1 MEDGRPF
8 QILTARWQ
16 ILEENEVAVVFAG
29 INDDTDETYSHT
41 SEKQGNYNKE
51 TGEATVELIIPDY
64 FQTGT
69 YALNFINMRD
79 IAFNQRGAYFTK
91 AESSLIDEQGIIDEQ
106 PATIEIQTTNPD
118 STPPVLDLN
127 QITVKAVPT
136 NPEEP
141 NGETQVDIIFRVKD
155 NISGYSNTDIY
166 LRDPHGV
173 MHHFKHSHEFYKIYF
188 SGNPTVYETYHK
200 TIILPVG
207 SIPGT
212 WGVAEMTVS
221 DKAQNKLLADFTE
234 IVRFEVDSELEYSQY
249 DVNQDGVINIQD
261 LVLVAQAFGEYNE
274 KADINGDGAVNII
287 DLLRVASHFGE
298 EVASAPAAHT
308 PTADQIKSWLIQAS
322 QVDDGSPVFRRG
334 IGVLQNLLL
343 KLRPETTALLPNYP
357 NPFNPETW
365 IPYHLAKPANVTL
378 TIYAANGAV
387 VRTLAL
393 GHQDAGIYQ
402 TRSRAAYWD
411 GKNAIGE
418 TVASG
423 VYFYTLTAG
432 KFFATRKM
440 LILK

>member
-1 MEDGRPF
+1 MLKHHY
-8 QILTARWQ
+8 LT
-16 ILEENEVAVVFAG
+16 EN
-29 INDDTDETYSHT
+29 
-41 SEKQGNYNKE
+41 
-51 TGEATVELIIPDY
+51 
-64 FQTGT
+64 
-69 YALNFINMRD
+69 
-79 IAFNQRGAYFTK
+79 
-91 AESSLIDEQGIIDEQ
+91 
-106 PATIEIQTTNPD
+106 
-118 STPPVLDLN
+118 PP
-127 QITVKAVPT
+127 
-136 NPEEP
+136 
-141 NGETQVDIIFRVKD
+141 
-155 NISGYSNTDIY
+155 NTDIY

-173 MHHFKHSHEFYKIYF
+173 MHLFRHSHEYYKIYF

-200 TIILPVG
+200 TMILPVG

-221 DKAQNKLLADFTE
+221 DKARNKLLADFTE

-249 DVNQDGVINIQD
+249 DVNQDGVVNIQD

-365 IPYHLAKPANVTL
+365 IPYHLAKPADVTL
-378 TIYAANGAV
+378 TIYGANGAV

-393 GHQDAGIYQ
+393 GHQDTGIYQ
-402 TRSRAAYWD
+402 IRSRAAYWD

-423 VYFYTLTAG
+423 MYFYTLSAG
-432 KFFATRKM
+432 DFTATRKM